1 MFIYTEEEENEK
13 KLDVEDVEKDS
24 ENVIIIVSVMLVLAL
39 NVVNV
44 LLVAVAAE
52 KKMTYPK
59 LNIEKR
65 KFVLFKKQQENM
77 HGFVIYLL
85 IKFYCILLLLCLY
98 SNLLILDLNQIYL
111 NI

>member
-1 MFIYTEEEENEK
+1 MFIIQKKKKMKK
-13 KLDVEDVEKDS
+13 KLDVEGVEKDS
-24 ENVIIIVSVMLVLAL
+24 GNVIITVSVMLVLAL

-44 LLVAVAAE
+44 LIVVVAVE
-52 KKMTYPK
+52 KKMIYPK

-65 KFVLFKKQQENM
+65 KFVLFIRQQENV